1 MVNGKTPVYLTLLA
15 AVSLGAAVLFL
26 QPYSADFPGT
36 AYAKPARRYIR
47 AALAQDSL
55 ALTRLSAS
63 TSPVVWALN
72 AARTRPESLAAWAG
86 HVEAWTGEHRGDTM
100 QVFVYAAGERCSLV
114 PLVLRFVG
122 SGDQVKV
129 AKASSA
135 CLDSTR
141 RPPTARSR

>member
-1 MVNGKTPVYLTLLA
+1 MVNGKMPLIVTLLA
-15 AVSLGAAVLFL
+15 AAVLGAAVLVL

-36 AYAKPARRYIR
+36 AFAKPARRYIQ

-63 TSPVVWALN
+63 PTPVRWALH

-86 HVEAWTGEHRGDTM
+86 HVEAWTGERMGDTT
-100 QVFVYAAGERCSLV
+100 QVLVFASGERCSHV
-114 PLVLRFVG
+114 PIVLRFVG
-122 SGDQVKV
+122 SAGHVKV
-129 AKASSA
+129 AEAGSA

-141 RPPTARSR
+141 